1 MSEDV
6 KMFPLESNDT
16 LDRIFQSV
24 LVPAFSAEELE
35 PLKSLRGYLESD
47 PVDAFGL
54 YAADSSGPIGC
65 CIYYPYREANSLL
78 LGYMAVVSNERSTGV
93 GTQLFEASRDKW
105 FGSNQYELVLAELD
119 DPRVYPVING
129 INPQRRIEF
138 YSKLGAELICGPYF
152 QPCVRPGGQRVY
164 DMLLVKL
171 GGIAGSLRG
180 SRPEVPAHTVAAFL
194 REYFSEEEDSRDS
207 DGGDLQWL
215 MEAYEGKGIIPVLP
229 VADYRNYDAPT
240 APSRSSR

>member
-6 KMFPLESNDT
+6 KIFSLESNDT

-35 PLKSLRGYLESD
+35 PLESLRGYLESN
-47 PVDAFGL
+47 PVEAFGL

-65 CIYYPYREANSLL
+65 CIYYPYPEANSLL
-78 LGYMAVVSNERSTGV
+78 LGYMAVVSNERSGGV
-93 GTQLFEASRDKW
+93 GTRLFEASRDEW

-119 DPRVYPVING
+119 DPRVYPVVNG
-129 INPQRRIEF
+129 ISPQRRIEF

-152 QPCVRPGGQRVY
+152 QPCVRPGSQRVY

-171 GGIAGSLRG
+171 GGTARSLRASPPG
-180 SRPEVPAHTVAAFL
+180 VPAHIVAAFL
-194 REYFSEEEDSRDS
+194 REYFSEEEDTRDA
-207 DGGDLQWL
+207 DAGDLQWL
-215 MEAYEGKGIIPVLP
+215 MEAYEGKGSIPVLP
-229 VADYRNYDAPT
+229 VADYCDYDAPT
-240 APSRSSR
+240 VPSRRSR